1 MKIAIHL
8 SIITSVF
15 KINRGWRYRIYVYV
29 TSPMVV
35 IDMLDMVLI
44 FTRRDENDI
53 LVRDT
58 QIHVGWK

>member
-35 IDMLDMVLI
+35 IDMLDVKSRYGLN
-44 FTRRDENDI
+44 FY
-53 LVRDT
+53 
-58 QIHVGWK
+58 

>member
-15 KINRGWRYRIYVYV
+15 KINRGWSNRICVYV

-35 IDMLDMVLI
+35 IDMLDVK
-44 FTRRDENDI
+44 TRYGLNF
-53 LVRDT
+53 
-58 QIHVGWK
+58 